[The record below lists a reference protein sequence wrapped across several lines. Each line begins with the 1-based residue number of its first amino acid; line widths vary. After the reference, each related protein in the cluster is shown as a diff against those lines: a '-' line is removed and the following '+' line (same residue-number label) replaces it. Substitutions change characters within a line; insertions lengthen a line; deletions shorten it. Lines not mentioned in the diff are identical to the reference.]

1 MIAGKE
7 VLKTL
12 CVSLTLSDNCPKL
25 SIYFHTGLVT
35 VRVFRYGT
43 HSCVQLIT
51 TSCATLQQATAEGGG
66 SVRVNLVS
74 EQEERS
80 DQRKKEE
87 GRRKKHT
94 SVDIKIVEPWILLFF
109 SHCGVLLPRV
119 RVQHLGL
126 LFYETFPTDL
136 SVLFVNSRTFSAWI
150 HKTWK
155 QERCMW
161 SRALRLTQLCLFDIH
176 LKSISVDDYGQHYL
190 FFLGWD
196 VAFGQQM
203 FGCDLHS
210 CFLPIYQQ
218 MCRCS
223 EILKLCS

>member
-1 MIAGKE
+1 MIAGKA

-12 CVSLTLSDNCPKL
+12 CVSLTLSDNCLKL
-25 SIYFHTGLVT
+25 SIYFRTGLVT

-94 SVDIKIVEPWILLFF
+94 SVDIKIVEP
-109 SHCGVLLPRV
+109 
-119 RVQHLGL
+119 
-126 LFYETFPTDL
+126 
-136 SVLFVNSRTFSAWI
+136 
-150 HKTWK
+150 
-155 QERCMW
+155 
-161 SRALRLTQLCLFDIH
+161 
-176 LKSISVDDYGQHYL
+176 
-190 FFLGWD
+190 
-196 VAFGQQM
+196 
-203 FGCDLHS
+203 
-210 CFLPIYQQ
+210 
-218 MCRCS
+218 
-223 EILKLCS
+223 